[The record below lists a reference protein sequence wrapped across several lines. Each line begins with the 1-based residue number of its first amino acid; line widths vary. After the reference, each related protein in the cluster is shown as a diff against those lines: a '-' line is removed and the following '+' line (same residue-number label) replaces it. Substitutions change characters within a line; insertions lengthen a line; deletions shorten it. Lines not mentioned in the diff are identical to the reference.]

1 LKYSLDAYV
10 CFFIQLSNDSSTVNR
25 PLVRSLASNLQEV
38 QQAFLSLLSDP
49 KGKQFSRESSCL
61 GLAAC
66 RGLVKRIS
74 GSEADSDR
82 SVADLN
88 NRLLR
93 AFGQTTNFG
102 GSAMMET
109 DVQAAARRAAEGTQ
123 STTENIDAAQSEVGG
138 ASGIGEAALGAYR
151 EMASAS
157 VALGRHDI
165 LYGLLFLSLSHPYWL
180 SPEAKHRYRYSFHSV
195 NIVKVATAIPTDST
209 FLFFSQCHFACW

>member
-1 LKYSLDAYV
+1 M
-10 CFFIQLSNDSSTVNR
+10 
-25 PLVRSLASNLQEV
+25 
-38 QQAFLSLLSDP
+38 SDP
-49 KGKQFSRESSCL
+49 KGKQFSRESSCI

-66 RGLVKRIS
+66 RGLIKCRDDP
-74 GSEADSDR
+74 GSESNMQQ
-82 SVADLN
+82 SVLDLN

-109 DVQAAARRAAEGTQ
+109 EAQAAARRSADGRDQTGDEVL
-123 STTENIDAAQSEVGG
+123 EVAQSEVGG

-165 LYGLLFLSLSHPYWL
+165 MYGLLFLSLSHPYWM
-180 SPEAKHRYRYSFHSV
+180 SSDAKHRYRYG
-195 NIVKVATAIPTDST
+195 ACLST
-209 FLFFSQCHFACW
+209 LYILNFYS

>member
-1 LKYSLDAYV
+1 M
-10 CFFIQLSNDSSTVNR
+10 FFGPVNHGTTAFRR
-25 PLVRSLASNLQEV
+25 PLVKSLISHLDEI
-38 QQAFLSLLSDP
+38 QQAFLTLMSDP
-49 KGKQFSRESSCL
+49 KGKQFSRESSCI

-66 RGLVKRIS
+66 RGLV
-74 GSEADSDR
+74 GYVDDR
-82 SVADLN
+82 EPKLNVEQSVINLN

-109 DVQAAARRAAEGTQ
+109 EAQAVARRAAEGRDQNVDETLE
-123 STTENIDAAQSEVGG
+123 SAQIGEVGG

-165 LYGLLFLSLSHPYWL
+165 MYGLLFLSLSHPFWL
-180 SPEAKHRYRYSFHSV
+180 SSEAKYRYR
-195 NIVKVATAIPTDST
+195 
-209 FLFFSQCHFACW
+209 

>member
-1 LKYSLDAYV
+1 M
-10 CFFIQLSNDSSTVNR
+10 R
-25 PLVRSLASNLQEV
+25 
-38 QQAFLSLLSDP
+38 DP
-49 KGKQFSRESSCL
+49 KGKQFSRESSCI

-66 RGLVKRIS
+66 RGLVKCVDDLGIES
-74 GSEADSDR
+74 NMEQSALS
-82 SVADLN
+82 LN

-109 DVQAAARRAAEGTQ
+109 EAQAAVRRAAEGRGQNTD
-123 STTENIDAAQSEVGG
+123 EVLEAAQSEVGG

-165 LYGLLFLSLSHPYWL
+165 MYGLLFLSLSHPYWM
-180 SPEAKHRYRYSFHSV
+180 SSDARYRYRYGASLS
-195 NIVKVATAIPTDST
+195 
-209 FLFFSQCHFACW
+209 L

>member
-1 LKYSLDAYV
+1 M
-10 CFFIQLSNDSSTVNR
+10 
-25 PLVRSLASNLQEV
+25 
-38 QQAFLSLLSDP
+38 SDP
-49 KGKQFSRESSCL
+49 KGKQFSRESCCI

-66 RGLVKRIS
+66 RGLVN
-74 GSEADSDR
+74 GLDDLASESITEQP
-82 SVADLN
+82 VINLN

-109 DVQAAARRAAEGTQ
+109 EAQAAVRRGAEGRGL
-123 STTENIDAAQSEVGG
+123 NIDEVTEALQSEVGG

-165 LYGLLFLSLSHPYWL
+165 MYGLLFLSLSHPYWM
-180 SPEAKHRYRYSFHSV
+180 SPDARHRYRYGNCF
-195 NIVKVATAIPTDST
+195 AT
-209 FLFFSQCHFACW
+209 L